1 MNKNFP
7 RKAMLLAA
15 GLGERLR
22 PLTLEMP
29 KPLIPIARHS
39 LIEYNLALLN
49 KFGIKEVMI
58 NLHYLGEQIENK
70 IGKKYQKLKIFY
82 SKEEEILGTAG
93 GIKKAEFFFEGEAFF
108 LLNADILIDLDLIDL
123 FHFHQNQ
130 SSSATLAVTKAD
142 RPDVI
147 RSIFVNEQK
156 KIIDIGEEKQSNKNY
171 QKTIFTG
178 AQLIEPE
185 IFSKI
190 PEHKKSGLIEDA
202 YLPLLQEGKT
212 LSAYLFDRYWR
223 DVGSFERYEKV
234 KEEFK
239 NGWPYTTLKPEDLI

>member
-1 MNKNFP
+1 
-7 RKAMLLAA
+7 MLLAA

-22 PLTLEMP
+22 PLTLQMP
-29 KPLIPIARHS
+29 KPLIPIAHHS

-49 KFGIKEVMI
+49 KFGVKEVMI
-58 NLHYLGEQIENK
+58 NLHYLGEQIQK
-70 IGKKYQKLKIFY
+70 RIGTEYLNLKVFY
-82 SKEEEILGTAG
+82 SKEEEIFGTAG
-93 GIKKAEFFFEGEAFF
+93 GIKKVESFFENESFF
-108 LLNADILIDLDLIDL
+108 LLNADILIDIDL
-123 FHFHQNQ
+123 TDLFRFHQQ
-130 SSSATLAVTKAD
+130 QKSSATLVVTKVE
-142 RPDVI
+142 RPDVV
-147 RSIFVNEQK
+147 RSIFVDEDK